1 MTEMNELLKLKKDL
15 RVLFASS
22 LLFILVYIKEYSWA
36 WFGNTIFWIIS
47 FLLILYCLFLIGWLL
62 FNIYRWGKGG
72 FKEIYSLGIYL
83 ITTGI
88 LLISIYGM
96 R

>member
-1 MTEMNELLKLKKDL
+1 MAAKKEGLKANGTLKK
-15 RVLFASS
+15 
-22 LLFILVYIKEYSWA
+22 
-36 WFGNTIFWIIS
+36 G
-47 FLLILYCLFLIGWLL
+47 
-62 FNIYRWGKGG
+62 YRWGKGG
-72 FKEIYSLGIYL
+72 FKEIYSLCIYL